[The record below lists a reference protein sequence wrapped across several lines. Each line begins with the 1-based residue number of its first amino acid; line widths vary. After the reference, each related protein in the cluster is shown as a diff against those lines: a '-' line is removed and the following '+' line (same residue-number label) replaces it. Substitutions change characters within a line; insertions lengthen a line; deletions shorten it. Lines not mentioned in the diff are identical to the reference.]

1 MREIGL
7 MLELDHPNIV
17 RLLGATRHNGH
28 FNVFVEW
35 MAGGSVSSVLSA
47 YGAFE
52 EAVVVNYTR
61 QLLTGV
67 AFLHSKHV
75 VHRDLKGANLL
86 LDSTG
91 QHLRIA
97 DFGTA
102 AQLASKVTAEEEF
115 KGQLSGTIA
124 FMSPEVLRGEPY
136 GRACD
141 VWSIG
146 CCIVEMAT
154 AHPPWNASAIS
165 NHLQL
170 IFKIAST
177 EGPPPIPD
185 DLSTPIRDV
194 LLRCFEHKPTNR
206 ETVADLL
213 KHALFTRL

>member
-1 MREIGL
+1 
-7 MLELDHPNIV
+7 
-17 RLLGATRHNGH
+17 
-28 FNVFVEW
+28 
-35 MAGGSVSSVLSA
+35 MASVLSA

-52 EAVVVNYTR
+52 EAVLLKYTK

-91 QHLRIA
+91 QHLRVA

-102 AQLASKVTAEEEF
+102 AEMASKVTAEGEF
-115 KGQLSGTIA
+115 KGQLIGTIA
-124 FMSPEVLRGEPY
+124 FMSPEVLRGETY
-136 GRACD
+136 GRSCD

-146 CCIVEMAT
+146 CCMVEMST

-170 IFKIAST
+170 IFKVRLLFI
-177 EGPPPIPD
+177 
-185 DLSTPIRDV
+185 V
-194 LLRCFEHKPTNR
+194 LQ
-206 ETVADLL
+206 
-213 KHALFTRL
+213 AL